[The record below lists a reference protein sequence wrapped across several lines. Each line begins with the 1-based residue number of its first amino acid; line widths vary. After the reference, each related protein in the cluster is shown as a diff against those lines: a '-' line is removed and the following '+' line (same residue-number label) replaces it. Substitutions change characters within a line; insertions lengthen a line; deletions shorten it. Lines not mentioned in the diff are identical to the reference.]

1 MANNEDVLDSV
12 VPENDVNGNEGR
24 VENVLILAGIELI
37 SLTVASI
44 MLCFGF
50 VLERVL
56 IIQGHL

>member
-1 MANNEDVLDSV
+1 MANNEDMLDSV

-44 MLCFGF
+44 RLCFGF